1 MRQLVRS
8 IAKSAIVLLV
18 CPMAAYAAQP
28 GGAPPAPT
36 PTELP
41 RLLPV
46 KDRLFLIQ
54 NVNHV
59 VPEIGAF
66 GGNITIYLTDEG
78 VILIDSKNERMHDDV
93 VAKVRS
99 LTPLPIKY
107 VILTHNHGDH
117 SGGSLKMQQLGA
129 TVLSSQASREH
140 MVRANMP
147 GQAQMAYSQQ
157 ASMHLG
163 GRELQL
169 REFRGH
175 TRGDTAIYFPAERVL
190 VAGDL
195 VTTPDTIPGIVNY
208 GDGGNWTDW
217 GKSLD
222 AIAQMDFDI
231 LIAGHGPALTKAQF
245 LAFRDKIAGIRE
257 RFRALNRERKSA
269 EEIATTLTREYNW
282 GGPGPA
288 AGNIA
293 GMIQELR

>member
-1 MRQLVRS
+1 MRQTARFTTK
-8 IAKSAIVLLV
+8 IALILWGWPLAT
-18 CPMAAYAAQP
+18 YAAQP
-28 GGAPPAPT
+28 GGAPQAPA

-46 KDRLFLIQ
+46 KDRVFLIQ

-78 VILIDSKNERMHDDV
+78 VILIDSKNERMHDDI

-117 SGGSLKMQQLGA
+117 SGGSLKMQQIGA
-129 TVLSSQASREH
+129 TVLSSRASREH
-140 MVRANMP
+140 MVRANLP
-147 GQAQMAYSQQ
+147 GQAQVTYSQQ
-157 ASMHLG
+157 AGLHLG

-169 REFRGH
+169 RELRGH
-175 TRGDTAIYFPAERVL
+175 TRGDTVIYFPAERVL

-195 VTTPDTIPGIVNY
+195 VTTPDSIPGIVNY
-208 GDGGNWTDW
+208 GDGGNWTEW
-217 GKSLD
+217 GESLD

-231 LIAGHGPALTKAQF
+231 LIAGHGPTLTKPQF

-269 EEIATTLTREYNW
+269 DEIGQTLVREYNW

-288 AGNIA
+288 VGNIA
-293 GMIQELR
+293 GMMQELR